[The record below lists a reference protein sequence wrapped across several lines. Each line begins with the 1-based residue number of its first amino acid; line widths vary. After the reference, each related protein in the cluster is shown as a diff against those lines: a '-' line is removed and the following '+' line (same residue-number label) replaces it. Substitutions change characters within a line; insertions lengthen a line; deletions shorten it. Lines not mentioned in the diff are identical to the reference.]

1 MNLSLFSGH
10 FTWVTVTLA
19 VALPSG
25 IAILFPTLASAA
37 TPPKPQ
43 NSSSS
48 VQVPD
53 SLNPNPNP
61 LQFPTKPEEV
71 RIQQSVPISL
81 AQALE
86 LAQRNNRDLQVALL
100 QLQRTRSALRE
111 SQAALFPTLGLN
123 SSVTNNGNGFT
134 SNSSQASTTFNGSA
148 QLNYNLYTSGNREAG
163 IRAAEEQLRVDQFNV
178 ETQSLTIRL
187 NASIQYYN
195 LQQADESVRINRSA
209 VANAQASLRD
219 TQAREQ
225 AGVGTRFDVLQAQ
238 VNLANAQ
245 QDLTN
250 AISQQQIARRQLATL
265 LSLSQSVNISAADPV
280 QLAGLWQPTLEQT
293 IVQAFQNRPELPQY
307 LAQRNISEQ
316 QRRQALSQLG
326 PQISLVGNYNLL
338 DRYNDGVSI
347 SDGYSAGLQ
356 GNLSLFD
363 GGVAKARAAQS
374 RANIGI
380 AESQFASQR
389 DQIRFDVEQ
398 YYSQLQSNLDNVQTS
413 SVALNQAREAVN
425 LARLR
430 FQAGVGTQTEVIDA
444 ENDLT
449 RAEGNRVAAILDYNR
464 ALANLQRSVTSRA
477 SR

>member
-1 MNLSLFSGH
+1 MNFSLFFVH
-10 FTWVTVTLA
+10 FTWFTVA
-19 VALPSG
+19 F
-25 IAILFPTLASAA
+25 AILLPNAASAA
-37 TPPKPQ
+37 TEPKAQ

-53 SLNPNPNP
+53 RLNPNPNP

-71 RIQQSVPISL
+71 KIQGTVPISL

-86 LAQRNNRDLQVALL
+86 LAKRNNRDLQVAIL
-100 QLQRTRSALRE
+100 QLERSRSVVRE
-111 SQAALFPTLGLN
+111 AQAALFPTLGIN
-123 SSVTNNGNGFT
+123 SNVTNNGNGF
-134 SNSSQASTTFNGSA
+134 SNNSSQVSTSSTSFNGSA
-148 QLNYNLYTSGNREAG
+148 QLNYNLYNSGNRQAT
-163 IRAAEEQLRVDQFNV
+163 IRAAEEQLRVDQLNV
-178 ETQSLTIRL
+178 ESQSLTISL
-187 NASIQYYN
+187 NATTQYYN
-195 LQQADESVRINRSA
+195 LQQADQLVRINQSA
-209 VANAQASLRD
+209 VTNAQASLRD

-245 QDLTN
+245 QQLTN
-250 AISQQQIARRQLATL
+250 AISQQRIARRQLATL
-265 LSLSQSVNISAADPV
+265 LSLSQSVDISASDPV
-280 QLAGLWQPTLEQT
+280 QLAGLWPQTVEQS
-293 IVQAFQNRPELPQY
+293 IVQAFQNRPELQQY
-307 LAQRNISEQ
+307 LGQRNISEQ

-326 PQISLVGNYNLL
+326 PQVSLVGNYNLL

-347 SDGYSAGLQ
+347 TDGYSAGIQ
-356 GNLSLFD
+356 GNLTLFE
-363 GGVAKARAAQS
+363 GGAAKARADQS
-374 RANIGI
+374 KADIAI
-380 AESQFASQR
+380 AETQFATQR

-398 YYSQLQSNLDNVQTS
+398 YYAQLQSNLNNVQTS
-413 SVALNQAREAVN
+413 SVALNQAREALN

-449 RAEGNRVAAILDYNR
+449 RAEGNRVEAILDYNR

>member
-1 MNLSLFSGH
+1 MNFSLFFVHSA
-10 FTWVTVTLA
+10 WVTVA
-19 VALPSG
+19 F
-25 IAILFPTLASAA
+25 AIFLPTLVSAA
-37 TPPKPQ
+37 TPPKAQ

-48 VQVPD
+48 VQIPD
-53 SLNPNPNP
+53 RLNPNPNP

-71 RIQQSVPISL
+71 KIQGTVPISL

-86 LAQRNNRDLQVALL
+86 LAKRNNRDLQVAIL
-100 QLQRTRSALRE
+100 QLERSRSVVRE
-111 SQAALFPTLGLN
+111 AQAALFPTLGLN
-123 SSVTNNGNGFT
+123 SSVTNSGNGF
-134 SNSSQASTTFNGSA
+134 SNNSSQANSSQNNTSFNGSA
-148 QLNYNLYTSGNREAG
+148 QLNYNLYTSGNRQAT
-163 IRAAEEQLRVDQFNV
+163 IRAAEEQLRVDQLNV
-178 ETQSLTIRL
+178 ESQSLTISL
-187 NASIQYYN
+187 NATTQYYD
-195 LQQADESVRINRSA
+195 LQQADQQVRINQSA
-209 VANAQASLRD
+209 VINAQASLRD

-245 QDLTN
+245 QQLTN

-265 LSLSQSVNISAADPV
+265 LSLSQSVDISASDPV
-280 QLAGLWQPTLEQT
+280 QLAGLWPQTVEQS
-293 IVQAFQNRPELPQY
+293 IVQAFQNRPELQQY
-307 LAQRNISEQ
+307 LGQRNISEQ

-326 PQISLVGNYNLL
+326 PQVSLVGNYNLL

-347 SDGYSAGLQ
+347 TDGYSAGIQ
-356 GNLSLFD
+356 GNLTLFD
-363 GGVAKARAAQS
+363 GGVAKARADQS
-374 RANIGI
+374 RADIAI
-380 AESQFASQR
+380 AESQFATQR

-398 YYSQLQSNLDNVQTS
+398 YYAQLQSNLNNVQTS
-413 SVALNQAREAVN
+413 SVALNQAREALN

>member
-1 MNLSLFSGH
+1 MNLSLFSIH
-10 FTWVTVTLA
+10 STWVTVALA

-25 IAILFPTLASAA
+25 IAILFPTLTSAV
-37 TPPKPQ
+37 TPPKAQ

-53 SLNPNPNP
+53 FLNPNPNP

-71 RIQQSVPISL
+71 RIQQTVPISL

-86 LAQRNNRDLQVALL
+86 LVKRNNRDLQVALL
-100 QLQRTRSALRE
+100 QLERTRSGLRE
-111 SQAALFPTLGLN
+111 AQAALFPTLGLN

-134 SNSSQASTTFNGSA
+134 NSSSQSSTTFNGSA
-148 QLNYNLYTSGNREAG
+148 QLNYNLYTSGNREAS
-163 IRAAEEQLRVDQFNV
+163 IRAAEEQLRVDELNV
-178 ETQSLTIRL
+178 ESQSLTIRL
-187 NASIQYYN
+187 NVSTQYYN
-195 LQQADESVRINRSA
+195 LQQADEQVRIYRSA

-245 QDLTN
+245 QNLTN

-280 QLAGLWQPTLEQT
+280 QLAGLWQPTLQET

-307 LAQRNISEQ
+307 LAQRNLYEQ

-326 PQISLVGNYNLL
+326 PQIGLVGTYNLL

-347 SDGYSAGLQ
+347 TDGYSVELQ
-356 GNLSLFD
+356 GNVSLFD
-363 GGVAKARAAQS
+363 GGVAKARADQS

-449 RAEGNRVAAILDYNR
+449 TAEGNRVTAILDYNR
-464 ALANLQRSVTSRA
+464 ALANLQRSVTFRGSR
-477 SR
+477 

>member
-1 MNLSLFSGH
+1 MNFSLFFVHSA
-10 FTWVTVTLA
+10 WITVA
-19 VALPSG
+19 FV
-25 IAILFPTLASAA
+25 ILFPTLVSAA
-37 TPPKPQ
+37 TPPKVQ

-53 SLNPNPNP
+53 RLNPNPNP

-71 RIQQSVPISL
+71 RIQETVPISL

-86 LAQRNNRDLQVALL
+86 LAKRNNRDLQVAIL
-100 QLQRTRSALRE
+100 QLERSRSALRE
-111 SQAALFPTLGLN
+111 AQAALFPSLGLD
-123 SSVTNNGNGFT
+123 SSVTNSGNGFKNT
-134 SNSSQASTTFNGSA
+134 PSQASTTFNGSA
-148 QLNYNLYTSGNREAG
+148 QLNYNLYTSGNRQAT
-163 IRAAEEQLRVDQFNV
+163 IRAAEEQLRVDQLNV
-178 ETQSLTIRL
+178 ESQSLTISL
-187 NASIQYYN
+187 NATTQYYD
-195 LQQADESVRINRSA
+195 LQQADQEVRINQSA
-209 VANAQASLRD
+209 VINAQASLRD

-245 QDLTN
+245 QQLTN
-250 AISQQQIARRQLATL
+250 AISQQQIARRQLATS
-265 LSLSQSVNISAADPV
+265 LSLSQSVNITASDPV
-280 QLAGLWQPTLEQT
+280 QLAGLWPQTVEQS
-293 IVQAFQNRPELPQY
+293 IVQAFQNRPELQQY

-326 PQISLVGNYNLL
+326 PQVSLAGNYNLL
-338 DRYNDGVSI
+338 DRYNDGASI
-347 SDGYSAGLQ
+347 TDGYSVGLQ
-356 GNLSLFD
+356 GNLTLFD
-363 GGVAKARAAQS
+363 GGAAKARADQS
-374 RANIGI
+374 RANIAI
-380 AESQFASQR
+380 AETQFATQR

-398 YYSQLQSNLDNVQTS
+398 YYARLQSNLNNVQTS
-413 SVALNQAREAVN
+413 SVALNQAREALN

-449 RAEGNRVAAILDYNR
+449 RAEGNRVEAILDYNR